1 MKKIL
6 WKPPRLRIGEG
17 AEGER
22 HATWLELFY
31 DLLFA
36 AVVAQLTFELSQ
48 DLSWF
53 GVLSFVVLCVPV
65 WWAWVGQSFYA
76 TRFDTDDLGHR
87 LFIIAQMFAVATMA
101 VNVHAGLDRGSAG
114 FALSYAAVRFI
125 LVGEYLGAHVWVP
138 AARSLTKRFAL
149 GFGVAAFIWLVSAWV
164 PSPARFY
171 LWGIGLLI
179 DFGTP
184 LSAGEKLHSQLAPH
198 ASHLPERFALFIL
211 IVMGETIA
219 GVVMGLT
226 KHAWDIKSGLTAGLG
241 LIGSFSLWWIYFD
254 HIDGAAIRAA
264 RAQGRIWLY
273 QGWLYAH
280 LPLVIGLAAS
290 AVGAQYA
297 VASPQDQ
304 VLPPEKRWLLCGAV
318 ALIAFCIGCIQLIID
333 ISRGEIQK
341 TRLAF
346 RFGGVGAVLALGALG
361 GMSPLHLIGLLAL
374 VGGLQ
379 VIQEIFFN
387 QPEPREK

>member
-6 WKPPRLRIGEG
+6 WKPPQLRISEG
-17 AEGER
+17 VEVER

-36 AVVAQLTFELSQ
+36 AVVAQLTFKLSQ
-48 DLSWF
+48 DLSGF
-53 GVLSFVVLCVPV
+53 GVLSFIVLCVPV
-65 WWAWVGQSFYA
+65 WWAWVGQAFYA

-87 LFIIAQMFAVATMA
+87 LFIIAQMFAVGAMA
-101 VNVHAGLDRGSAG
+101 VNVHAGLGHGSAG

-125 LVGEYLGAHVWVP
+125 LVGEYLGAHIWVP
-138 AARSLTKRFAL
+138 AARPLTKRFGL
-149 GFGVAAFIWLVSAWV
+149 GFGAAASIWLVSAWV
-164 PSPARFY
+164 PPPLRFY
-171 LWGIGLLI
+171 LWGLGLLI
-179 DFGTP
+179 DFVTP
-184 LSAGEKLHSQLAPH
+184 LGAGKLHSRLAPH
-198 ASHLPERFALFIL
+198 ATHLPERFALFIL

-226 KHAWDIKSGLTAGLG
+226 QHAWDIHSGLTAGLG
-241 LIGSFSLWWIYFD
+241 LIGFFSLWWIYFD
-254 HIDGAAIRAA
+254 NIDGAAIRAA

-290 AVGAQYA
+290 AVGVQYA
-297 VASPQDQ
+297 VASPQAQ
-304 VLPPEKRWLLCGAV
+304 ILPPEERWLLCGAV
-318 ALIAFCIGCIQLIID
+318 ALVGFSIGIIQLIID
-333 ISRGEIQK
+333 VSRGDIQK

-346 RFGGVGAVLALGALG
+346 RFGGGVAVLVLGSLG
-361 GMSPLHLIGLLAL
+361 GMSPPLVIGLLAL

-379 VIQEIFFN
+379 IIQELFL
-387 QPEPREK
+387 

>member
-48 DLSWF
+48 DPSGF
-53 GVLSFVVLCVPV
+53 GVLTFVGLCVPV

-87 LFIIAQMFAVATMA
+87 LFIIAQMFAVAAMA
-101 VNVHAGLDRGSAG
+101 VNVHDGLGRGSAG
-114 FALSYAAVRFI
+114 FALSYAVVRFI

-138 AARSLTKRFAL
+138 AARALTRRFGL
-149 GFGVAAFIWLVSAWV
+149 GFGVAAAIWLVSAWV
-164 PSPARFY
+164 PTPFRFY
-171 LWGIGLLI
+171 LWGFGLLV
-179 DFGTP
+179 DFATP
-184 LSAGEKLHSQLAPH
+184 LGAGKLHSQLAPH
-198 ASHLPERFALFIL
+198 ATHLPERFALFIL
-211 IVMGETIA
+211 IVLGEAIT

-226 KHAWDIKSGLTAGLG
+226 KHAWSLQSGLTAALG
-241 LIGSFSLWWIYFD
+241 LSIAFSLWWVYFD
-254 HIDGAAIRAA
+254 NIDGAAIRAA
-264 RAQGRIWLY
+264 RARGRIWLY

-280 LPLVIGLAAS
+280 LPLVIGLATS
-290 AVGAQYA
+290 AVGVQYA
-297 VASPQDQ
+297 VASPQDL
-304 VLPPEKRWLLCGAV
+304 VLPPEKRWLICGAA
-318 ALIAFCIGCIQLIID
+318 ALVLLSIAFIQLIID
-333 ISRGEIQK
+333 VSRSEIQK
-341 TRLAF
+341 PRLAF
-346 RFGGVGAVLALGALG
+346 RFGGAAAVLILGALG
-361 GMSPLHLIGLLAL
+361 GMSPPNLIGLLAL

-379 VIQEIFFN
+379 VMQELFF
-387 QPEPREK
+387 

>member
-1 MKKIL
+1 MGKNL

-17 AEGER
+17 AEAER

-36 AVVAQLTFELSQ
+36 AVVAQLTYELGQ
-48 DLSWF
+48 DPSGH
-53 GVLSFVVLCVPV
+53 GVLTFVVLCIPV
-65 WWAWVGQSFYA
+65 WWAWAGQSFYA

-87 LFIIAQMFAVATMA
+87 LFIIAQMFAVAAMA
-101 VNVHAGLDRGSAG
+101 VNVHAGLGRGSAG

-125 LVGEYLGAHVWVP
+125 LVGEYLGAHIWVP
-138 AARSLTKRFAL
+138 AARALTRRFGL
-149 GFGVAAFIWLVSAWV
+149 GFGLAAALWLVSAWV
-164 PSPARFY
+164 PPPGRFY
-171 LWGIGLLI
+171 LWGVGLLI
-179 DFGTP
+179 DFATP
-184 LSAGEKLHSQLAPH
+184 LTAGKLHSQLAPH
-198 ASHLPERFALFIL
+198 ATHLPERFALFIL
-211 IVMGETIA
+211 IVMGETVA

-226 KHAWDIKSGLTAGLG
+226 KHAWDLQSGLTAGLG
-241 LIGSFSLWWIYFD
+241 LIGAFSLWWIYFD

-290 AVGAQYA
+290 AVGMKLAIVSA
-297 VASPQDQ
+297 QDQ

-318 ALIAFCIGCIQLIID
+318 ALVAFCIGCIQLLID
-333 ISRGEIQK
+333 ISRNEIQK

-346 RFGGVGAVLALGALG
+346 RFGGAVAVLLLGALG
-361 GMSPLHLIGLLAL
+361 ELSPLSLIGLLAL

-379 VIQEIFFN
+379 VAQEIFL
-387 QPEPREK
+387 

>member
-6 WKPPRLRIGEG
+6 WKPPRLRIGAG

-48 DLSWF
+48 DLSGF
-53 GVLSFVVLCVPV
+53 GVLTFVVLCVPV

-87 LFIIAQMFAVATMA
+87 LFIIVQMFAVAAMA
-101 VNVHAGLDRGSAG
+101 VNVHAGLGRGSAG

-138 AARSLTKRFAL
+138 AARSLTKRFGL
-149 GFGVAAFIWLVSAWV
+149 GFGLAAAIWLASAWV
-164 PSPARFY
+164 PPPSRFY
-171 LWGIGLLI
+171 LWGLGLLI
-179 DFGTP
+179 DFATP
-184 LSAGEKLHSQLAPH
+184 LGAGKKLHSQLAPH
-198 ASHLPERFALFIL
+198 ATHLPERFAAFIL
-211 IVMGETIA
+211 IVMGEAIA

-226 KHAWDIKSGLTAGLG
+226 KHAWSIQSGLTAALG
-241 LIGSFSLWWIYFD
+241 LSLAFSLWWVYFD
-254 HIDGAAIRAA
+254 NIDGAAIRAA

-290 AVGAQYA
+290 AVGVQYA
-297 VASPQDQ
+297 VVSPQDL
-304 VLPPEKRWLLCGAV
+304 VLPPGERWLLCGAV
-318 ALIAFCIGCIQLIID
+318 ALVLLAIGCIQLIID
-333 ISRGEIQK
+333 VSRSEIQK
-341 TRLAF
+341 TRLVF
-346 RFGGVGAVLALGALG
+346 RFGGVAAVLVLGALG
-361 GMSPLHLIGLLAL
+361 EMSPPMLIGLLAL
-374 VGGLQ
+374 IGGLQ
-379 VIQEIFFN
+379 VIQELFF
-387 QPEPREK
+387 

>member
-6 WKPPRLRIGEG
+6 WKPPRLRIAEG

-36 AVVAQLTFELSQ
+36 AVVAQLTFQLSQ
-48 DLSWF
+48 GLSAS
-53 GVLSFVVLCVPV
+53 GVLAFLVLGVPV

-87 LFIIAQMFAVATMA
+87 LFIIAQMFAVAAMA
-101 VNVHAGLDRGSAG
+101 VNVHDGLGNGSAG

-149 GFGVAAFIWLVSAWV
+149 GFGLAAAIWLVSAWV
-164 PSPARFY
+164 PTPARFY
-171 LWGIGLLI
+171 LWGLGLLV
-179 DFGTP
+179 DFATP
-184 LSAGEKLHSQLAPH
+184 LGAGQLHSQLAPH
-198 ASHLPERFALFIL
+198 PAHLPERFAAFIL
-211 IVMGETIA
+211 IVLGEAIA

-226 KHAWDIKSGLTAGLG
+226 IHAWGVQSGLTAALG
-241 LIGSFSLWWIYFD
+241 LSIAFSLWWVYFD
-254 HIDGAAIRAA
+254 NIDGAAIRAA

-290 AVGAQYA
+290 AVGVQYA
-297 VASPQDQ
+297 VASPQIL
-304 VLPPEKRWLLCGAV
+304 VLPPEVRWFICGAV
-318 ALIAFCIGCIQLIID
+318 ALVLLSIGCIQIVID
-333 ISRGEIQK
+333 ASRSEIQK
-341 TRLAF
+341 TRLGF
-346 RFGGVGAVLALGALG
+346 RFGGAAAALGLGALG
-361 GMSPLHLIGLLAL
+361 GMSPPNLMGLLAL
-374 VGGLQ
+374 IGGLQ
-379 VIQEIFFN
+379 VMQELFL
-387 QPEPREK
+387 

>member
-48 DLSWF
+48 DLSRS
-53 GVLSFVVLCVPV
+53 GVITFVVLCVPV

-87 LFIIAQMFAVATMA
+87 LFIIAQMFAVAAMA
-101 VNVHAGLDRGSAG
+101 VNVHAGLGRGSAG
-114 FALSYAAVRFI
+114 FALSYAGVRFL

-138 AARSLTKRFAL
+138 AARSLTRRFGL
-149 GFGVAAFIWLVSAWV
+149 GFGLAASLWLVSAWIPT
-164 PSPARFY
+164 PSRFY
-171 LWGIGLLI
+171 MWGLGLLV
-179 DFGTP
+179 DFATP
-184 LSAGEKLHSQLAPH
+184 LSAGKLHSQLAPH
-198 ASHLPERFALFIL
+198 PGHLPERFAAFIL
-211 IVMGETIA
+211 IVLGEAIA
-219 GVVMGLT
+219 GAVMGLT
-226 KHAWDIKSGLTAGLG
+226 RHAWSFQSGLTAALG
-241 LIGSFSLWWIYFD
+241 LSLAFSLWWVYFD
-254 HIDGAAIRAA
+254 NIDGAAIRAA

-290 AVGAQYA
+290 AVGVQYA
-297 VASPQDQ
+297 IASPQDI
-304 VLPPEKRWLLCGAV
+304 VLPPGGRWLLCGAV
-318 ALIAFCIGCIQLIID
+318 GLVLLSIGFIQLVID
-333 ISRGEIQK
+333 VSRSEIHK
-341 TRLAF
+341 TRLAV
-346 RFGGVGAVLALGALG
+346 RFGGAVAALVLGALAS
-361 GMSPLHLIGLLAL
+361 MSPLSLIGLLASI
-374 VGGLQ
+374 GCLQ
-379 VIQEIFFN
+379 VVQELFL
-387 QPEPREK
+387 

>member
-1 MKKIL
+1 MQKTL
-6 WKPPRLRIGEG
+6 WRPPRLRIGEG
-17 AEGER
+17 VEGER

-48 DLSWF
+48 DLSGF
-53 GVLSFVVLCVPV
+53 GILSFVVLCVPV

-76 TRFDTDDLGHR
+76 TRFDTDDPGHR
-87 LFIIAQMFAVATMA
+87 LFIIAQMFAVAGMA
-101 VNVHAGLDRGSAG
+101 VNVHAGLGRGSAG
-114 FALSYAAVRFI
+114 FALSYAVVRLI
-125 LVGEYLGAHVWVP
+125 LVGEYVGAHIFVP
-138 AARSLTKRFAL
+138 AARALTKRFAL
-149 GFGVAAFIWLVSAWV
+149 GFGAAAALWLVSAWV
-164 PSPARFY
+164 PAPARFY
-171 LWGIGLLI
+171 LWGLGLLI
-179 DFGTP
+179 DFATP
-184 LSAGEKLHSQLAPH
+184 LSAGKLHSQLAPH

-226 KHAWDIKSGLTAGLG
+226 KHAWDIQSGFAAGLG
-241 LIGSFSLWWIYFD
+241 LIGFFSLWWIYFD

-297 VASPQDQ
+297 VASPQDL
-304 VLPPEKRWLLCGAV
+304 VLPPDKRWLLCGAV
-318 ALIAFCIGCIQLIID
+318 ALVALSISCIQLIID
-333 ISRGEIQK
+333 LSRSEIEP

-346 RFGGVGAVLALGALG
+346 RFGGVAAVLLLGALG
-361 GMSPLHLIGLLAL
+361 RMPPLPLLGLLAL
-374 VGGLQ
+374 IGGLQ
-379 VIQEIFFN
+379 VVQELFL
-387 QPEPREK
+387 

>member
-48 DLSWF
+48 DLSGF
-53 GVLSFVVLCVPV
+53 GVLTFVVLCIPV

-87 LFIIAQMFAVATMA
+87 LFIIAQMFAVAAMA
-101 VNVHAGLDRGSAG
+101 VNVHAGLGRGSAG
-114 FALSYAAVRFI
+114 FALSYATVRFI

-138 AARSLTKRFAL
+138 AARSLTRRYGL
-149 GFGVAAFIWLVSAWV
+149 GFGVAATIWLASSWV
-164 PSPARFY
+164 PTPTRFY
-171 LWGIGLLI
+171 LWGLGLLI
-179 DFGTP
+179 DFATP
-184 LSAGEKLHSQLAPH
+184 LGAGKLHSQLAPH
-198 ASHLPERFALFIL
+198 ATHLPERFALFIL
-211 IVMGETIA
+211 IVLGEAIA
-219 GVVMGLT
+219 GVVLGLT
-226 KHAWDIKSGLTAGLG
+226 KHPWSVQSGLTAALG
-241 LIGSFSLWWIYFD
+241 LSIAFSLWWVYFD
-254 HIDGAAIRAA
+254 NIDGAAIRAA

-290 AVGAQYA
+290 AVGVQYA
-297 VASPQDQ
+297 VASPQDL
-304 VLPPEKRWLLCGAV
+304 VLPPEERWLICGAV
-318 ALIAFCIGCIQLIID
+318 ALVLLAIGCIQLIID
-333 ISRGEIQK
+333 ASRSEIQK

-346 RFGGVGAVLALGALG
+346 RFGGAAAVLLLGALG
-361 GMSPLHLIGLLAL
+361 GMSPPNLIGLLAL
-374 VGGLQ
+374 VGSLQ
-379 VIQEIFFN
+379 VIQELFL
-387 QPEPREK
+387 

>member
-17 AEGER
+17 VEGER

-36 AVVAQLTFELSQ
+36 AVVAQLTVELSQ
-48 DLSWF
+48 DLSSS
-53 GVLSFVVLCVPV
+53 GVLTFVVLCVPV

-87 LFIIAQMFAVATMA
+87 LFIIAQMFAVAAMA
-101 VNVHAGLDRGSAG
+101 VNVHAGLGLGSAG

-149 GFGVAAFIWLVSAWV
+149 GFGVAAGIWLVSAWV
-164 PSPARFY
+164 PTPSRFY
-171 LWGIGLLI
+171 LWGAGLLI
-179 DFGTP
+179 DFATP
-184 LSAGEKLHSQLAPH
+184 LGAGRLHSQLAPH
-198 ASHLPERFALFIL
+198 PSHLPERFALFIL
-211 IVMGETIA
+211 IVLGEAIT

-226 KHAWDIKSGLTAGLG
+226 KHPWSFQSGLTAGLG
-241 LIGSFSLWWIYFD
+241 LSLAFTLWWVYFD
-254 HIDGAAIRAA
+254 NIDGATIRAA

-290 AVGAQYA
+290 AVGVQFAI
-297 VASPQDQ
+297 ASPQDMA
-304 VLPPEKRWLLCGAV
+304 LPPGGRWLICGAAGLV
-318 ALIAFCIGCIQLIID
+318 LLAIGCIQLVID
-333 ISRGEIQK
+333 VSRNDIQK

-346 RFGGVGAVLALGALG
+346 RFGGSAAVLMLGALG
-361 GMSPLHLIGLLAL
+361 GMSPPHLIGLLAL

-379 VIQEIFFN
+379 VIQELFL
-387 QPEPREK
+387 

>member
-48 DLSWF
+48 DLSLP
-53 GVLSFVVLCVPV
+53 GVLTFVALGVPV
-65 WWAWVGQSFYA
+65 WMAWIGQSFYA

-87 LFIIAQMFAVATMA
+87 LFIIAQMFAVAAMA
-101 VNVHAGLDRGSAG
+101 VNVHAGLGRGSAG

-138 AARSLTKRFAL
+138 AARPLTKRFGL
-149 GFGVAAFIWLVSAWV
+149 GFGAAAFLWLVSAWV
-164 PSPARFY
+164 ATPFRFY
-171 LWGIGLLI
+171 LWGAGLFL
-179 DFGTP
+179 DFAIP
-184 LSAGEKLHSQLAPH
+184 LGAGKLHSKLAPH
-198 ASHLPERFALFIL
+198 ATHLPERFAAFTL
-211 IVMGETIA
+211 IVLGEAIA
-219 GVVMGLT
+219 GTVLGLT
-226 KHAWDIKSGLTAGLG
+226 KHAWTVRSGMSAALG
-241 LIGSFSLWWIYFD
+241 LSLAFSLWWIYFD
-254 HIDGAAIRAA
+254 NIDGAAIRAA
-264 RAQGRIWLY
+264 RSQGRIWLY

-290 AVGAQYA
+290 AVGVQYV
-297 VASPQDQ
+297 VASPQSQ

-318 ALIAFCIGCIQLIID
+318 ALVVFSIGCIQLIID
-333 ISRGEIQK
+333 LSRNEIQK
-341 TRLAF
+341 ARLSF
-346 RFGGVGAVLALGALG
+346 RFGGAAAVLVLGALG
-361 GMSPLHLIGLLAL
+361 EVSPLYLIGLLAL

-379 VIQEIFFN
+379 VLQELGL
-387 QPEPREK
+387 